1 MSAEPDSASVQNI
14 TAFFAELNRIYSTD
28 RILTNKAQLAPYESD
43 GLTCFRA
50 RPCGVVLPENQQ
62 EVIDTVRLCHRFA
75 MPFVARGS
83 GTSLSGGAVPIEN
96 GLVIAM
102 NRLNKILDYDAE
114 QRPQISAELIV
125 RKWTMADFPAFTP
138 KTDDKSIARGMQ
150 AFVKARCNQC
160 HAIAGHGI
168 NIGPDLT
175 ETGKR
180 LKGMKLLQQ
189 ILEPS
194 SEINKKYQ
202 TTQFLMNSGKVQS
215 GVVVKE
221 TDSEFHIISNLL
233 IPTAITKVTKSQVD
247 ERFSSKIS
255 AMPEGMADVLTRP
268 EIVDLVSFLETGFNL
283 PEHLKHK
290 HMHHK
295 K

>member
-1 MSAEPDSASVQNI
+1 MAANAMARDPKNANSDFIPAEKRSLILQASPMIGPTRKSLVHVMR
-14 TAFFAELNRIYSTD
+14 F
-28 RILTNKAQLAPYESD
+28 KAPTES
-43 GLTCFRA
+43 
-50 RPCGVVLPENQQ
+50 GVY
-62 EVIDTVRLCHRFA
+62 
-75 MPFVARGS
+75 PFVCTFPGHWVIMNGVMVVAETAERAEELLAARKP
-83 GTSLSGGAVPIEN
+83 T
-96 GLVIAM
+96 
-102 NRLNKILDYDAE
+102 
-114 QRPQISAELIV
+114 IV
-125 RKWTMADFPAFTP
+125 KKWTMADFPAFTS
-138 KTDDKSIARGMQ
+138 KTDDESVARGMQ

-180 LKGMKLLQQ
+180 LKGLKLLQQ

-202 TTQFLMNSGKVQS
+202 TTQFLMDNGKVLS

-221 TDSEFHIISNLL
+221 TNSEFHIISNLL
-233 IPTAITKVTKSQVD
+233 IPSVITKVAKSQVD
-247 ERFSSKIS
+247 EQFPSKIS
-255 AMPEGMADVLTRP
+255 AMPNGMANVLTRP
-268 EIVDLVSFLETGFNL
+268 EIIDLVSFLETGFNL